1 MEELVS
7 MIQKEVG
14 VKKQAPLVVEKVIE
28 SQKELVK
35 NGFIMLPSEFVDFLK
50 IYNGVR
56 ADACAILGIE
66 PENELLDIVSFNKA
80 HNAAKSKV
88 ILGYDDFCFLVF
100 DASRECYLLL
110 DREDGEEVDDFS
122 KDSLAYA
129 LSAILHF

>member
-7 MIQKEVG
+7 MIKKEG
-14 VKKQAPLVVEKVIE
+14 GLKKQAPLLLEKVIE

-35 NGFIMLPSEFVDFLK
+35 SGFVMLPSEFVDFLR

-56 ADACAILGIE
+56 ADACAILGVE
-66 PENELLDIVSFNKA
+66 PEDAFLDIVSFNKL
-80 HNAAKSKV
+80 HNAAEDKV
-88 ILGYDDFCFLVF
+88 ILGYDDFCFLVY

-110 DREDGEEVDDFS
+110 DREDGEELDDFS